1 MIRKYKQ
8 FLLNESKLL
17 LEAALS
23 VDNSLMSKLKTI
35 SKGLGY
41 KSNDLVTKILDYIE
55 DEEWVSEIDL
65 KQDFFKAEKDDDK
78 VSFLQKN
85 RVKPGIDPYTATGRT
100 EINIGRAM
108 KYICKLYDITVTD
121 KQIEELV
128 NDYKSVSSEEEPE
141 FLFYEGKKIL
151 EGYDTDY
158 YYNTGGTLGS
168 SCMNDEFD
176 YLKIYTKN
184 KEKVRLLVLINGG
197 QVTGRALVWKLDK
210 SPCEA
215 KYFMDRVYTNNE
227 YDVNKF
233 IAYAENNNFMYKQRM
248 GCGDEEAVKFRYKGK
263 DLFGEIRVELYG
275 NCSGY
280 PYLDTLSYLN
290 KDKTELSNIP
300 SWKCYL
306 LWDTDGECERCDE
319 CNGKSKNKDLCYG
332 CSEGA
337 MFLKSKDINI
347 DIERGRKN
355 KRD

>member
-8 FLLNESKLL
+8 FLINESKLL

-23 VDNSLMSKLKTI
+23 VDGSLISKLKTI

-55 DEEWVSEIDL
+55 DEEWISEIDL
-65 KQDFFKAEKDDDK
+65 KQDFFKTEKDDK
-78 VSFLQKN
+78 VSFLQSN
-85 RVKPGIDPYTATGRT
+85 RVKPGIDPYTSTGRT

-108 KYICKLYDITVTD
+108 KYICKLYDIEVTD

-141 FLFYEGKKIL
+141 FLFYEGKQIL

-158 YYNTGGTLGS
+158 YFSRGGSLGS

-184 KEKVRLLVLINGG
+184 KDKVRLLVLINGG
-197 QVTGRALVWKLDK
+197 QIAGRALVWKLDK

-233 IAYAENNNFMYKQRM
+233 ITYAENNNFMYKQRM
-248 GCGDEEAVKFRYKGK
+248 SCGDVEAVKFRYKGK
-263 DLFGEIRVELYG
+263 DLFGEIRVELKG
-275 NCSGY
+275 NFIEY

-290 KDKTELSNIP
+290 RDKIELSNIP

-306 LWDTDGECERCDE
+306 LWDTDGECERCEE
-319 CNGKSKNKDLCYG
+319 CNGKSKNKYLCDY

-337 MFLKSKDINI
+337 MLLNSKDINI
-347 DIERGRKN
+347 DVERGRKN